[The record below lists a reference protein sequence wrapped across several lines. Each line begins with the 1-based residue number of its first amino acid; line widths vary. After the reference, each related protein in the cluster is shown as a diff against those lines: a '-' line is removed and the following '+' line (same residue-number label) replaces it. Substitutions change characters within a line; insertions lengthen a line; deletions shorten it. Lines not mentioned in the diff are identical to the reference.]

1 MNTDRI
7 RRARIAVIAAF
18 VTNGAVSG
26 SFVARIPDIKKTL
39 DLTPSELGVLLFCAS
54 LGVLTALGPAGR
66 IVAKQGSRTVSIWS
80 TVLLGTSL
88 VPVGLMPNEWIF
100 GTALFLYGALLA
112 IQDVAMNTHA
122 ITLEHEAGKR
132 YMSFFHATF
141 SMGAFLG
148 GITGGFFSQHQISV
162 LVQAHVLGAFFIAF
176 AVIFRNFWL
185 PSSLDQHAY
194 EEKKKTKR
202 PGIFWL
208 LGLLGMLC
216 AIGEGSAGDW
226 GGVLA
231 RETFSASPFL
241 STVPFIVFTAFMV
254 IGRLL
259 GDSLAE
265 KYGPANLIFIC
276 GLIAGIG
283 LSAGLILG
291 GIAGVILGWAALGAG
306 VSIVIPMLFS
316 AGGEIAK
323 REFPGK
329 LAPSDGVAMVGGVAY
344 FGFMVGPP
352 LMGFVAELITLRW
365 AMLLPALGCIIMALT
380 AKPLLSSRGVR

>member
-1 MNTDRI
+1 MNRI
-7 RRARIAVIAAF
+7 TRARIAVIAAF

-26 SFVARIPDIKKTL
+26 SFVARIPDIKRNL

-66 IVAKQGSRTVSIWS
+66 IVAKQGSRKVAIWS
-80 TVLLGTSL
+80 TIALGASL
-88 VPVGLMPNEWIF
+88 VPVGYMPNELIF
-100 GTALFLYGALLA
+100 GTALFIYGAMLA
-112 IQDVAMNTHA
+112 VQDVAMNTHA
-122 ITLEHEAGKR
+122 ITLEHEAQKR

-148 GITGGFFSQHQISV
+148 GLIGGLFSQQKISV
-162 LVQAHVLGAFFIAF
+162 LLQAHILGFLFIAL
-176 AVIFRNFWL
+176 AIIFRNFWL
-185 PSSLDQHAY
+185 PSHLDQHEY

-202 PGIFWL
+202 PVIFWL
-208 LGLLGMLC
+208 LGGLGLLC

-231 RETFSASPFL
+231 RETFNASPFL

-254 IGRLL
+254 IGRLF
-259 GDSLAE
+259 GDKLAE

-276 GLIAGIG
+276 GLIAGVG
-283 LSAGLILG
+283 LATGLVIG
-291 GIAGVILGWAALGAG
+291 GIAGVIFAWASLGAG

-323 REFPGK
+323 KEFPGK

-352 LMGFVAELITLRW
+352 LMGFLADLFTLRW
-365 AMLLPALGCIIMALT
+365 AMLVPAIGCIVMALS
-380 AKPLLSSRGVR
+380 AKPLINAHK